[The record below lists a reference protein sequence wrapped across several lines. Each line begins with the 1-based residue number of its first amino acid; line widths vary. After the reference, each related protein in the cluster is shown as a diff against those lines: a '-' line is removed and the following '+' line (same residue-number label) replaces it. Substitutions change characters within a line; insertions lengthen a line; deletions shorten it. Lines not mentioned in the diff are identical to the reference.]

1 MAGGDILLLK
11 VPGKPRVYTR
21 GRISKGSGTM
31 ILPQP
36 LLKAT
41 VKVSA
46 LLADLDER
54 WVIGGDIGELLLGV
68 DVKADHL
75 EIVTTRKGS
84 EVIGAKLQH
93 APLRSAG
100 EVEEGTSNLGPK
112 DTEKKLERLADCSG
126 NLYAVSVRSHYV
138 EGVLDGI
145 RVEVYGDLQYR
156 VGELEWGDPLVFEP
170 TKISIIGTSL
180 SVFPLGLKSEIYL
193 ALGWVDRVDKISE
206 ALTRSQPTTR
216 TA

>member
-1 MAGGDILLLK
+1 MLK

-31 ILPQP
+31 ILQQP

-41 VKVSA
+41 VKLSA
-46 LLADLDER
+46 LIADLDER
-54 WVIGGDIGELLLGV
+54 WAIGGDVGELLLGV

-84 EVIGAKLQH
+84 EAIGAKFQQLSVPSTSEVQDG
-93 APLRSAG
+93 SA
-100 EVEEGTSNLGPK
+100 NLGAK
-112 DTEKKLERLADCSG
+112 ETEKKLERLADCSG

-138 EGVLDGI
+138 EVVLDGI

-156 VGELEWGDPLVFEP
+156 VGELEWGDPVVFEP
-170 TKISIIGTSL
+170 TEVSIVGTSL
-180 SVFPLGLKSEIYL
+180 RVFPLGLKSEIYL

-206 ALTRSQPTTR
+206 ALMRSQPTSR
-216 TA
+216 TG